1 MTGNPD
7 FSSEPARG
15 FETSPVGSVESLKL
29 FQKFED
35 FIDYFEPIVLR
46 FPAYERYALCTGIKN
61 CMNRIYERIIRT
73 NSARAKIAG
82 WYDVDVDL
90 KILRGYIR
98 RSRKR
103 GSKYLSKKSYET
115 ANKKLSEIG
124 RLLGGLINREKGKV
138 PNTQQ

>member
-1 MTGNPD
+1 MSGETD

-15 FETSPVGSVESLKL
+15 FESAPLGSVENLKL

-35 FIDYFEPIVLR
+35 FMDYFEPIVLR
-46 FPAYERYALCTGIKN
+46 FPAYERYALCTSIKN
-61 CMNRIYERIIRT
+61 CMNRIYEKILRT
-73 NSARAKIAG
+73 NSARVKLAG
-82 WYDVDVDL
+82 WFDVDVDL

-115 ANKKLSEIG
+115 ANKRLSEIG
-124 RLLGGLINREKGKV
+124 RLLGGLIKKEMAPR
-138 PNTQQ
+138 TH